1 MCYFQ
6 NFKPDIKHLRMKT
19 LDDSIQFIKSV
30 GPKRAESFAK
40 VGIKTAQDLLLYF
53 PTRYLDRSTLLTSS
67 KAFMYVENGYDGEI
81 TILGKVISQE
91 TRHFGKKEILSVHL
105 RDADG
110 FFECKWFQG
119 AKFYKDRFTEGETFL
134 ISAKP
139 SISKFGNLQFIHPDF
154 DKITAEES
162 QIFYNTGKIIPFYR
176 IPKELKVSNIGDL
189 SLRKII
195 SFALESYTPLIT
207 ETLPQKVIKANNLLD
222 LSTAIN
228 ELHYPNNSRLLE
240 DARKRFKYEEFFYL
254 EILVALR
261 KNQIKTKQSG
271 IKFEIKS
278 NLVSEFIK
286 QLPFELTQ
294 SQLKVLSEIKADM
307 LSDHT
312 MNRLLQGDVG
322 SGKTIVALI
331 SMLIAVDNGYQAAI
345 MAPTEILTDQHYKN
359 FANIFERFSGYFHKR
374 SVKVSIIIG
383 GQSKKLRDMRINEIE
398 SGETD
403 IVLGTHALFEEN
415 IKFKNLGLVIID
427 EQHRFGVV
435 QRAKLLSKGT
445 TPDIIVMSATPIPR
459 TLSMTLYGDLDIST
473 INEMPKNRIPIKTI
487 MRGESK
493 LPDIYTFIVAKAK
506 EGTQSF
512 IVYPLVEESEKL
524 ELKAAQTYFNDL
536 TKSFLQELKVG
547 LIHGRMKW
555 KEKEEVMFDFAARKY
570 DVLIATTVVEVG
582 IDIPNANIILI
593 NDSHRF
599 GLTQLHQLR
608 GRVGRGMEQSYCIL
622 VTKDEIIAASNKI
635 KDNLEY
641 LSPLQIERYKASI
654 RLRSMAKYLDGF
666 KIAEIDFKLRGPGDI
681 FGIKQSGFP
690 DLKFADITTDTDIL
704 IAAKRDAFEIVEKD
718 PHFLMPENQIIKKN
732 LISHYSDNLKY
743 AKIG

>member
-1 MCYFQ
+1 
-6 NFKPDIKHLRMKT
+6 MKT

-40 VGIKTAQDLLLYF
+40 VGIKTARDLLFYF
-53 PTRYLDRSTLLTSS
+53 PTRYLDRSTLLTSP
-67 KAFMYVENGYDGEI
+67 KAFMYVENGYEGEI
-81 TILGKVISQE
+81 TILGKVTSQE
-91 TRHFGKKEILSVHL
+91 TRHFGRKEILTVHL
-105 RDADG
+105 RDSDG

-119 AKFYKDRFTEGETFL
+119 AKFYKDQFIEGETFL

-195 SFALESYTPLIT
+195 SYALESYTPLIT
-207 ETLPQKVIKANNLLD
+207 ETLPQRVIKTNNLLD
-222 LSTAIN
+222 LSTAVN
-228 ELHYPNNSRLLE
+228 ELHYPKNSRNLE
-240 DARKRFKYEEFFYL
+240 DARKRFKYEELFYL

-261 KNQIKTKQSG
+261 KKQIKNKLSG
-271 IKFEIKS
+271 IKFKINS
-278 NLVSEFIK
+278 NLVSEFLK
-286 QLPFELTQ
+286 HLPFDLTQ

-307 LSDHT
+307 LSEHT

-359 FANIFERFSGYFHKR
+359 FTNIFERFTRHFNEKC
-374 SVKVSIIIG
+374 VKVSIIIG
-383 GQSKKLRDMRINEIE
+383 GQSKKLREMRTIEIE
-398 SGETD
+398 SGEAD

-415 IKFKNLGLVIID
+415 INFKNLGLVIID

-473 INEMPKNRIPIKTI
+473 INEMPKNRIPIKTLL
-487 MRGESK
+487 RGESK

-536 TKSFLQELKVG
+536 TQSYLKNVKVG

-555 KEKEEVMFDFAARKY
+555 REKEEVMFDFAARKY

-582 IDIPNANIILI
+582 IDVPNANIILI

-608 GRVGRGMEQSYCIL
+608 GRVGRGEEQAYCIL
-622 VTKDEIIAASNKI
+622 VTKDEIIAASNRI

-641 LSPLQIERYKASI
+641 LSPLQIERHKASI

-690 DLKFADITTDTDIL
+690 ELKFSDITTDTEIL
-704 IAAKRDAFEIVEKD
+704 IAAKKDAFEIVEKD

-732 LISHYSDNLKY
+732 LISYYSDNLKY